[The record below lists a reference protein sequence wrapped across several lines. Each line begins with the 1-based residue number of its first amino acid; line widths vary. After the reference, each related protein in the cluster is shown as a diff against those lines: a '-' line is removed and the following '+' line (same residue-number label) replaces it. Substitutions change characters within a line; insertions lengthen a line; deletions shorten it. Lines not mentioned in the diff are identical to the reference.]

1 MTRYEKYN
9 HILKSFQISK
19 NSVFKA
25 KDIVSFDS
33 LEVQAGHFKLNSFF
47 GEHGL
52 LMANLTGQYPNVKI
66 YTHGKRLK
74 NTVLASTKINTAKKW
89 GVLDR
94 IINDLFPTISDISL
108 SKHKRMTNKSVNY
121 SFRVRNFFEYEDF
134 SALLTERLLRRDIY
148 LPLFVNIQL
157 TSSVNNETYLRML
170 RLPVQFYKIK

>member
-19 NSVFKA
+19 NSVFKV

-74 NTVLASTKINTAKKW
+74 NTVLASTKINTTKK
-89 GVLDR
+89 
-94 IINDLFPTISDISL
+94 
-108 SKHKRMTNKSVNY
+108 
-121 SFRVRNFFEYEDF
+121 
-134 SALLTERLLRRDIY
+134 
-148 LPLFVNIQL
+148 
-157 TSSVNNETYLRML
+157 
-170 RLPVQFYKIK
+170 